1 MTTIKKLLPVNVQR
15 WERII
20 SDEEDV
26 LDKCKQNEEKH
37 RAGIEEDKKKIEEL
51 KAEKQEKKK
60 IADQMEK
67 DMNKAR
73 HDVATLAKDI
83 YNINYQVSS
92 IDTKI
97 ETKKNERHNILI
109 QSKVGIDTCIIE
121 IYIANWYL
129 SVTYDFNVRWTTFTF
144 RWLMEI

>member
-1 MTTIKKLLPVNVQR
+1 MISFPCSVNVQR

-20 SDEEDV
+20 SDEEDI
-26 LDKCKQNEEKH
+26 LNKCKQNEEKH
-37 RAGIEEDKKKIEEL
+37 RAGIEEDKAKIEQL
-51 KAEKQEKKK
+51 KSEKQEKKK
-60 IADQMEK
+60 LADQMEK

-109 QSKVGIDTCIIE
+109 QSKVIFVI
-121 IYIANWYL
+121 L
-129 SVTYDFNVRWTTFTF
+129 SAGLVPC
-144 RWLMEI
+144 

>member
-1 MTTIKKLLPVNVQR
+1 MPALVGITIFITYIFLISTVNVQR
-15 WERII
+15 WERVI

-26 LDKCKQNEEKH
+26 LEKCKQNEEKH
-37 RAGIEEDKKKIEEL
+37 RAGIEEDKGKIEKL
-51 KAEKQEKKK
+51 KVEKQEKKK
-60 IADQMEK
+60 TFDQMDK

-109 QSKVGIDTCIIE
+109 QSKVMFK
-121 IYIANWYL
+121 
-129 SVTYDFNVRWTTFTF
+129 SQ
-144 RWLMEI
+144 